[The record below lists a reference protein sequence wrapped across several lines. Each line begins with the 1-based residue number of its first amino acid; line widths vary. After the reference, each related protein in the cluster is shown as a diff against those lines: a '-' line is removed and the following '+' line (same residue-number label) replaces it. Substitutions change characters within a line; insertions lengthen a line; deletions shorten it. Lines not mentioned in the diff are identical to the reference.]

1 MSFNLWE
8 SDFLSK
14 FQDAIT
20 SVQDQSKNPKKCSQL
35 SYKIKAATFNSI
47 SSRRKMNEVLIQLL
61 VECGPTNC
69 VNFQPK
75 SCCSKLIVILTTK
88 FQTLHTICSKRGYL
102 SLNLSSLRSISSH
115 ILLHTIISELYLI
128 LWVVTLV
135 SPQETIKFKIIRMH
149 TFKNL
154 CALIQP

>member
-1 MSFNLWE
+1 M
-8 SDFLSK
+8 
-14 FQDAIT
+14 
-20 SVQDQSKNPKKCSQL
+20 QSLVFKINPKIQKKCSQL

-47 SSRRKMNEVLIQLL
+47 SSRRKMNELL

-75 SCCSKLIVILTTK
+75 SCCGKLIVILTTK
-88 FQTLHTICSKRGYL
+88 FQTLRTICSKKGYL

-154 CALIQP
+154 CVLIQP

>member
-1 MSFNLWE
+1 
-8 SDFLSK
+8 
-14 FQDAIT
+14 
-20 SVQDQSKNPKKCSQL
+20 
-35 SYKIKAATFNSI
+35 
-47 SSRRKMNEVLIQLL
+47 MNELL

-75 SCCSKLIVILTTK
+75 SCGKLIVILTKK
-88 FQTLHTICSKRGYL
+88 FQTLRTICSKRGYL

>member
-1 MSFNLWE
+1 
-8 SDFLSK
+8 
-14 FQDAIT
+14 
-20 SVQDQSKNPKKCSQL
+20 
-35 SYKIKAATFNSI
+35 
-47 SSRRKMNEVLIQLL
+47 MNEVLIQLL

-75 SCCSKLIVILTTK
+75 SCGGKLIVILTTK
-88 FQTLHTICSKRGYL
+88 FQTLHTICSK
-102 SLNLSSLRSISSH
+102 NKFH